1 MTATERREEIMKI
14 LVARRYET
22 MSVLAAE
29 LGVTTRTIRS
39 DILKLTSEYPLETT
53 RGNGGGVSV
62 PNDYHPYKNKLSLEQ
77 IKVLEQLMETAD
89 EYQSEVVRQI
99 LAEFSYLPYRQKHSK
114 KEVNP

>member
-39 DILKLTSEYPLETT
+39 DVLKLTAEYPL
-53 RGNGGGVSV
+53 
-62 PNDYHPYKNKLSLEQ
+62 
-77 IKVLEQLMETAD
+77 
-89 EYQSEVVRQI
+89 
-99 LAEFSYLPYRQKHSK
+99 
-114 KEVNP
+114 

>member
-29 LGVTTRTIRS
+29 LGMTTRTIRS
-39 DILKLTSEYPLETT
+39 DVLKLTAEYPLETT

-62 PNDYHPYKNKLSLEQ
+62 PNDYCELTSKTSKTGKAELSREKACK
-77 IKVLEQLMETAD
+77 I
-89 EYQSEVVRQI
+89 
-99 LAEFSYLPYRQKHSK
+99 QKSA
-114 KEVNP
+114 VYS